1 MRGNY
6 VNCPVGEG
14 LTRVTGGTNAV
25 ARTIFATVATGIAV
39 IALAGPAPAR
49 PPFPINQAVG
59 VANCSQPEGQLC
71 PGIPSAVIDPRTP
84 TVKVE
89 FTANGEHCSDI
100 IAHIIVD
107 GHEWGSNVV
116 APGQSDGG
124 YEIPLGP
131 GQHNIGVQG
140 EGITGGCNTGKLAS
154 WGGQLHIEE
163 IGDPYRGDGAV
174 PPPA

>member
-1 MRGNY
+1 MMTFTAGA
-6 VNCPVGEG
+6 GI
-14 LTRVTGGTNAV
+14 AV
-25 ARTIFATVATGIAV
+25 ARTAVTAAVFGGAV

-49 PPFPINQAVG
+49 PPFPINQSVG

-89 FTANGEHCSDI
+89 FTANGDHCSDI

-107 GHEWGSNVV
+107 GQEWGSNVV

-124 YEIPLGP
+124 Y
-131 GQHNIGVQG
+131 
-140 EGITGGCNTGKLAS
+140 
-154 WGGQLHIEE
+154 
-163 IGDPYRGDGAV
+163 
-174 PPPA
+174 